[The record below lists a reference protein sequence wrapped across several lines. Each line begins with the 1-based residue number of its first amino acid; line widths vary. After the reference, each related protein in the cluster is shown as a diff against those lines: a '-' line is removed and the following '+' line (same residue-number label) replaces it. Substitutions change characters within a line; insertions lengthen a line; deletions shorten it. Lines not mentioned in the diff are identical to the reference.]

1 MLITDV
7 ELTSPDPGR
16 AAHRYADLL
25 GVTPTIFAD
34 RAELVVGSSRLL
46 IVAGG
51 PAQAYTISLSPCR
64 GAGSTRRSTG

>member
-25 GVTPTIFAD
+25 EVTPRSSPTGLSWWSG
-34 RAELVVGSSRLL
+34 RVGF
-46 IVAGG
+46 
-51 PAQAYTISLSPCR
+51 
-64 GAGSTRRSTG
+64 